1 MNEWSKRTLEVVT
14 RENYLDRLQ
23 LVYSHEEGERNVSQN
38 VLDEIRAAFEQRNGE
53 ELLNQL
59 LGLEKFPYKDSYVGF
74 LRKDRSAIKRN
85 PEVVQRIC
93 NRLYS
98 MGIES
103 VLSGITQSKEANT
116 RRGPQFSNWIRQ
128 NFKVVSLDEFKSSAS
143 GIVVLGASEL
153 EARDFCNKEFGIGIS
168 KRPDIVAKS
177 GKKYVVGEAKFLSS
191 TGGNQGRAFDDG
203 IHLATNA
210 AGSAYKIF
218 VLDGVHWI
226 EKGSEQ
232 YKRIEYSNAAI
243 FSILLLRDFL
253 EALE

>member
-1 MNEWSKRTLEVVT
+1 MNEWSKKTLELVS
-14 RENYLDRLQ
+14 RENYLDQLQ
-23 LVYSHEEGERNVSQN
+23 LVYSHEEGERNVSQKL
-38 VLDEIRAAFEQRNGE
+38 LDEIRSAFEQRNE
-53 ELLNQL
+53 EALLNKL
-59 LGLEKFPYKDSYVGF
+59 LSLEKFPYKDSYVGF
-74 LRKDRSAIKRN
+74 LRKDRSAIQRN
-85 PEVVQRIC
+85 PEAVQRIC

-103 VLSGITQSKEANT
+103 VISGITQSKEANT
-116 RRGPQFSNWIRQ
+116 RRGPQFSNWIKK
-128 NFKVVSLDEFKSSAS
+128 NFDVVSLEEFKRSGS

-153 EARDFCNKEFGIGIS
+153 EARDFCNKEFGIGIA

-177 GKKYVVGEAKFLSS
+177 GSKYVVGEAKFLSS

-203 IHLATNA
+203 MHLATNA

-232 YKRIEYSNAAI
+232 HKRIEYSNAAV
-243 FSILLLRDFL
+243 FSILLLRQYM
-253 EALE
+253 